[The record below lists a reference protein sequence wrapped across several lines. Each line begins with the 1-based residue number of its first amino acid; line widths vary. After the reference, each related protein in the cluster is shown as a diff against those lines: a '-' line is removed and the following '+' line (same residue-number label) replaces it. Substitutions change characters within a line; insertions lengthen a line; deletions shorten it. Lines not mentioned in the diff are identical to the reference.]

1 MISVDWQRLFL
12 SLSTYSCTSYRCIR
26 TINMYSHKSWFRCV
40 SPLFISFYIWIF
52 CIWFSPFS
60 LFYYSSISFFFFF
73 FFSLSSSCL
82 LLTNQVEKE
91 SFYIPRPG
99 ARSAPKRIQA
109 TQDAV
114 FFYFRFFFSLKGN
127 KKIHIP
133 TVQRLVFDNN
143 TTASSRYSN
152 RKSVLL
158 LFVDPISRRREKK
171 PN

>member
-1 MISVDWQRLFL
+1 MYTHTQKLIPVCVAAIFLLYINILHMIL
-12 SLSTYSCTSYRCIR
+12 SFFHY
-26 TINMYSHKSWFRCV
+26 
-40 SPLFISFYIWIF
+40 FII
-52 CIWFSPFS
+52 PQQV
-60 LFYYSSISFFFFF
+60 FFFFF

-99 ARSAPKRIQA
+99 ALSAPKRISA